1 MNSAQAYEAAIAMAY
16 EKRALY
22 QVTTDSLNLN
32 VIRNIYR
39 QEGIHIDLWDFDKT
53 IRAVY
58 MCDDDDPSV
67 ALNKKLPREPRLFSL
82 AHELKHHYMDRDLI
96 SLGRLRCGDYNANEL
111 IEKSAEVFAA
121 EFIFPENEFLAK
133 LEMLGIS
140 RGECSV
146 EDVVRLKRS
155 TSACVS
161 FQFLQ
166 KRLVRLG
173 FAPADRFKKVQFT
186 KVEEHLYG
194 VPIYKQKWFKD
205 RRTSGSPPLG
215 QRKR

>member
-1 MNSAQAYEAAIAMAY
+1 MTPSQSYEAASAMAY
-16 EKRALY
+16 QKRELY
-22 QVTTDSLNLN
+22 QVTTDTLNLN
-32 VIRNIYR
+32 VIRKIYR
-39 QEGIHIDLWDFDKT
+39 EEGVRIDPWDFDRT

-67 ALNKKLPREPRLFSL
+67 ALNKSLPREPKLFSL
-82 AHELKHHYMDRDLI
+82 VHELKHHYMDRDVILQG
-96 SLGRLRCGDYNANEL
+96 SLRCGDYNANEL

-121 EFIFPENEFLAK
+121 EFIFPEGEFLAK
-133 LEMLGIS
+133 LELLGILK
-140 RGECSV
+140 GGCSV

-161 FQFLQ
+161 YQFLQ

-173 FAPADRFKKVQFT
+173 FAPADRLKKVQFT
-186 KVEEHLYG
+186 KLEERLYG

-205 RRTSGSPPLG
+205 RRASAKISS
-215 QRKR
+215 R